1 MDKSLKELRN
11 KLLYWL
17 LFVFVGKKKKN
28 GLSLTSTKNKRSYG
42 HLLGVIVEVYPC
54 YSLQAH
60 DMSSQ
65 IRVTLLGTA
74 LASIM
79 RYSPDTQIK
88 TIMVLSPVFQ

>member
-1 MDKSLKELRN
+1 MLQ
-11 KLLYWL
+11 
-17 LFVFVGKKKKN
+17 
-28 GLSLTSTKNKRSYG
+28 
-42 HLLGVIVEVYPC
+42 
-54 YSLQAH
+54 LQAH